1 MLLECCESE
10 KCCKCCDTCSG
21 YFINY
26 EIGINSIGAKLR
38 CIIYIIPVIIDIILT
53 SIFFD
58 GDNLT
63 YSILR
68 YVNQLISLLICY
80 FCAYLNS
87 VGGHPL
93 KGGEGICC
101 FIGVFCDFCVFCI
114 IEITCL
120 VFFILDFSDINLAQ
134 KIIYFFHW
142 ILIPYLYIMG
152 KCLSY

>member
-26 EIGINSIGAKLR
+26 EKGINSKGAKLR

-53 SIFFD
+53 IIFFD

-68 YVNQLISLLICY
+68 YVNQLISLLLCCL
-80 FCAYLNS
+80 CAYLNS
-87 VGGHPL
+87 VGGRSIA
-93 KGGEGICC
+93 GENICC
-101 FIGVFCDFCVFCI
+101 YIGVCCDFVVFCI

-152 KCLSY
+152 TCLSY

>member
-1 MLLECCESE
+1 MFLECCESE
-10 KCCKCCDTCSG
+10 KCCKCCNTCSG

-26 EIGINSIGAKLR
+26 EIGVNSIGAKLR

-68 YVNQLISLLICY
+68 YVNQLISLLISY

-87 VGGHPL
+87 VGGNPL
-93 KGGEGICC
+93 KEGEAICC
-101 FIGVFCDFCVFCI
+101 LIGVHCDFCLFCNNGVI
-114 IEITCL
+114 CFVSI
-120 VFFILDFSDINLAQ
+120 
-134 KIIYFFHW
+134 IIYANVIVFLSSCSCQLFFRR
-142 ILIPYLYIMG
+142 IFSRTRSQN
-152 KCLSY
+152 KTF

>member
-26 EIGINSIGAKLR
+26 ERGINSKGAKLR

-68 YVNQLISLLICY
+68 YVNQLISLLLC
-80 FCAYLNS
+80 FLCACLNS
-87 VGGHPL
+87 VGGNHIKEKKKKEKSKKKKDWKEKDL
-93 KGGEGICC
+93 KGKRKKEKG
-101 FIGVFCDFCVFCI
+101 
-114 IEITCL
+114 
-120 VFFILDFSDINLAQ
+120 
-134 KIIYFFHW
+134 KI
-142 ILIPYLYIMG
+142 
-152 KCLSY
+152 KKKKKKKD